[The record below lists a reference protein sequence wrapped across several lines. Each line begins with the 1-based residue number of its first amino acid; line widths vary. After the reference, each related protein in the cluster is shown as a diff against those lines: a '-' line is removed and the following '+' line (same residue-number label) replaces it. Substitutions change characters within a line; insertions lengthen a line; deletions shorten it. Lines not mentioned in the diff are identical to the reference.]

1 MSFRS
6 LPGRALACALTA
18 AAAVCAGYLLLWHG
32 GTTTAAVSLVI
43 GYVVLLPL
51 ALLLAARDG
60 TPTDLDDAPPWTLAL
75 GVGGG
80 VLALYVMT
88 LAPTTSMWDASEYI
102 AAAKVLGIPHP
113 PGNPLFVL
121 LAHSFG
127 ALPIPIGY
135 AARLNLLAALTS
147 ALSAALWC
155 LVAHRMLRG
164 WGLPRVPR
172 AVIAAVAAGLGATAF
187 TVWNQSVVNEKV
199 YTVAML
205 GLAASSWL
213 ALRWADAAPG
223 SRRGDALLALI
234 ALIAGLG
241 YANHPAGFLPLPAV
255 GLFVLLTRPGTVLRW
270 RALALCGVMLGTGL
284 SVFAYQPIRAAH
296 HPAINVGAPTAC
308 TNGPRL
314 DCTLTAET
322 WRKLMANVNREQYGG
337 HTWAERK
344 APIEAQVGMWW
355 QYFRWQW
362 WRDAFGEQRV
372 LQALVAWTFLL
383 LALFGGVQHWRR
395 DRRSFAFIAP
405 LLFTLTPLLIV
416 YLNFR
421 YGATQSPELGGSV
434 DREVRDRDY
443 FYLWSFAS
451 GALWI
456 GLGLGSVWQAIAT
469 RLARAGTPR
478 WALASPV
485 LLVAALPLVGNWSAA
500 SRRGQDFTAQW
511 ARDLLRSLDP
521 YAVLIT
527 NGDNDSFPV
536 WYAQLVE
543 GVRPDVTL
551 AIVPYLN
558 MPWFGDHL
566 LRQPVAPYR
575 GDGLVPV
582 AQAGPVPSVPVLN
595 ITAEQVNEVPE
606 VAELPTAMRFV
617 HAGIDAQVPAG
628 VYTRDQL
635 MALRII
641 QSVVPQRPVYFS
653 IGPYAQLLGLGDHV
667 VIEGLAQR
675 LVTQPARTLPGVV
688 ATRGGWM
695 DVAKTRQLWARYQG
709 PQSLLRQGQWVDAP
723 SASIA
728 GAYIVTGQWLADTL
742 VAAGDTTAARATL
755 TTAARMAQVR
765 GVGGGLGGGD

>member
-1 MSFRS
+1 MFSR
-6 LPGRALACALTA
+6 LDGGRPAGWALAAC
-18 AAAVCAGYLLLWHG
+18 AAVLAGYALLWRGATTSAALLL
-32 GTTTAAVSLVI
+32 VL
-43 GYVVLLPL
+43 GYVVALPL
-51 ALLLAARDG
+51 ALLCAARDG
-60 TPTDLDDAPPWTLAL
+60 TPTDPGDAPAWRLAL
-75 GVGGG
+75 GVGGA
-80 VLALYVMT
+80 VLLLYVMT
-88 LAPTTSMWDASEYI
+88 LAPTTAMWDASEYI

-127 ALPIPIGY
+127 ALPLPVAY
-135 AARLNLLAALTS
+135 AVKINLLAALTS
-147 ALSAALWC
+147 AASAMLWC
-155 LVAHRMLRG
+155 LVTHRLLRG
-164 WGLPRVPR
+164 WALPPVPR
-172 AVIAAVAAGLGATAF
+172 AVIAAVAAALGATAF

-213 ALRWADAAPG
+213 ALRWADAVPH
-223 SRRGDALLALI
+223 SRRADALLALI

-255 GLFVLLTRPGTVLRW
+255 GLFVLLMRPRMVLRW
-270 RALALCGVMLGTGL
+270 KALAFCAAMLGVGL

-308 TNGPRL
+308 ADEPRL
-314 DCTLTAET
+314 DCTLSAET

-337 HTWAERK
+337 HSWTERK
-344 APIEAQVGMWW
+344 APIDAQVGMWW

-362 WRDAFGEQRV
+362 WRDATGTQRTW
-372 LQALVAWTFLL
+372 QAILAWMFAALTLL
-383 LALFGGVQHWRR
+383 GGVRHWQR
-395 DRRSFAFIAP
+395 DRTSFAFVAP
-405 LLFTLTPLLIV
+405 LLITLTPLLII

-421 YGATQSPELGGSV
+421 YGATQAPELGDAV

-443 FYLWSFAS
+443 FYLWSFA
-451 GALWI
+451 ATTLWI
-456 GLGLGSVWQAIAT
+456 GLGLGSVWQAVAT
-469 RLARAGTPR
+469 RLARSGVPR
-478 WALASPV
+478 WGLASPV
-485 LLVAALPLVGNWSAA
+485 LLVAVLPLVGNWTAA
-500 SRRGQDFTAQW
+500 SRHGQDFTAQW

-527 NGDNDSFPV
+527 NGDNDSFPM

-558 MPWFGDHL
+558 MPWFGEHL
-566 LRQPVAPYR
+566 LRQRLTPYR
-575 GDGLVPV
+575 GDGLLPASRGGAVPT
-582 AQAGPVPSVPVLN
+582 VPVLN
-595 ITAEQVNEVPE
+595 ITAAQVEAVPE
-606 VAELPTAMRFV
+606 VAEFPTAMRFV
-617 HAGIDAQVPAG
+617 HAGIDVQVPAG

-653 IGPYAQLLGLGDHV
+653 VGPYAQILGLGDYV

-675 LVTQPARTLPGVV
+675 LTTQPARSLPGVV

-695 DVAKTRQLWARYQG
+695 DVTKSQQLWATYQA
-709 PQSLLRQGQWVDAP
+709 PASLVRQGQWVDVP
-723 SASIA
+723 SASII
-728 GAYIVTGQWLADTL
+728 GAYVATGQWLADSL
-742 VAAGDTTAARATL
+742 AALGDTAAARRTL
-755 TTAARMAQVR
+755 RDAEAMARVR
-765 GVGGGLGGGD
+765 GVGE